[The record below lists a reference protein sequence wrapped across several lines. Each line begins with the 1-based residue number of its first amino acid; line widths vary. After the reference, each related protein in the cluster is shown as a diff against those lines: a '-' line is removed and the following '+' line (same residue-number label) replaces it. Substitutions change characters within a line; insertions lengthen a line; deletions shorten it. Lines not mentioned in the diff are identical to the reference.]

1 MMTLIATTESYAKK
15 PNIGKAFKSAG
26 KGIEKVGKDIGKD
39 ITKLAGKKNPLTEII
54 KIVEKL
60 PAEIKHLIKTMD
72 DSYKE
77 VKELHGKTSGAV
89 GLNQLKDFE
98 KEVDDIIEKL
108 ESMEEKFIGNPIAKD
123 LEKASDICDL
133 PPIMAFAALP
143 TGGGA
148 AGVVCGKAKSGHSM
162 FVGIGAKMTA
172 IINRAMQVK
181 ADLSRK
187 LDALEAK
194 AGGNIEETVENI
206 EKMAGSAKGTVP
218 KASAATKK

>member
-1 MMTLIATTESYAKK
+1 MMVFIVPAELHAKAAS
-15 PNIGKAFKSAG
+15 PGKAITKGLKS
-26 KGIEKVGKDIGKD
+26 VGKALG
-39 ITKLAGKKNPLTEII
+39 GKKNPLTEII

-77 VKELHGKTSGAV
+77 VKKIHGKTSGAV
-89 GLNQLKDFE
+89 SLNQLKDFE

-123 LEKASDICDL
+123 LEKASDICDM

-181 ADLSRK
+181 ADLLRK

-194 AGGNIEETVENI
+194 AGGNIEET
-206 EKMAGSAKGTVP
+206 AGSIKGTVP
-218 KASAATKK
+218 KTSAAAKK

>member
-1 MMTLIATTESYAKK
+1 MPTESHTKE
-15 PNIGKAFKSAG
+15 NVGKEIKHGVEKAG
-26 KGIEKVGKDIGKD
+26 HAIEKGVKEL
-39 ITKLAGKKNPLTEII
+39 TGKKNPLEEI
-54 KIVEKL
+54 KELVAKL
-60 PAEIKHLIKTMD
+60 PKEIEELLETMD
-72 DSYKE
+72 SSYKE
-77 VKELHGKTSGAV
+77 VTALEGKSGTEDVQELNGFESEIDNTINK
-89 GLNQLKDFE
+89 LKA
-98 KEVDDIIEKL
+98 
-108 ESMEEKFIGNPIAKD
+108 MEEEFLANPIANELKQV
-123 LEKASDICDL
+123 AGICDT
-133 PPIMAFAALP
+133 PEIMALAMLP
-143 TGGGA
+143 EGGGA
-148 AGVVCGKAKSGHSM
+148 AALVCGKAKSGHSM